1 MQTGILE
8 PLPPLACYL
17 TFSLRQNDEP
27 RSVLRK
33 LTGAYCWCPP
43 MQNGRLDLSALNP

>member
-8 PLPPLACYL
+8 PVPPLARYL
-17 TFSLRQNDEP
+17 TFSLRQDGEP

-33 LTGAYCWCPP
+33 LTGAYFWCPP
-43 MQNGRLDLSALNP
+43 MQDGRLDLSALNP